1 MSTSLRFFSGK
12 RPATY
17 PAKRRT
23 LGPMRTCST
32 GSIIAPRLP
41 MLGASC
47 GNVLRCLSMGLIS
60 LTRGVVDFLRKGLD
74 KVIGLGNRNAPTPSS
89 LFGPIRERDNTLT
102 LPETKQVADLIF
114 ESQRA
119 ASAVNRS
126 AGFDPLSVDLFPVNP
141 ILREQIPSGDR
152 IVYYGDVITS
162 GPDIEEMNRILQT
175 VSAPTELSFEELMEL
190 MDQTA
195 KDIGVT
201 YRGLTKE
208 QLDNPETISRL
219 NIVFAQ
225 AAF

>member
-1 MSTSLRFFSGK
+1 
-12 RPATY
+12 
-17 PAKRRT
+17 
-23 LGPMRTCST
+23 
-32 GSIIAPRLP
+32 
-41 MLGASC
+41 
-47 GNVLRCLSMGLIS
+47 MGLIS

-74 KVIGLGNRNAPTPSS
+74 KVIGLRNRNAPTPSS
-89 LFGPIRERDNTLT
+89 LYGPIQQRDRTLT
-102 LPETKQVADLIF
+102 LPETRQVADLIF

-119 ASAVNRS
+119 AAAVNRS

>member
-1 MSTSLRFFSGK
+1 M
-12 RPATY
+12 
-17 PAKRRT
+17 
-23 LGPMRTCST
+23 
-32 GSIIAPRLP
+32 
-41 MLGASC
+41 
-47 GNVLRCLSMGLIS
+47 
-60 LTRGVVDFLRKGLD
+60 
-74 KVIGLGNRNAPTPSS
+74 
-89 LFGPIRERDNTLT
+89 
-102 LPETKQVADLIF
+102 IF

-119 ASAVNRS
+119 AAAVNRS